1 MSMNE
6 LPPVGSMVRWS
17 KCGRGSCL
25 PREVAMYR
33 DFPDGVTY
41 ALLVWTAYG
50 RENGRPLCEW
60 VTASNLPMYY
70 EEVES

>member
-1 MSMNE
+1 
-6 LPPVGSMVRWS
+6 
-17 KCGRGSCL
+17 
-25 PREVAMYR
+25 MYR

-50 RENGRPLCEW
+50 REKGRPLCEW

-70 EEVES
+70 EEIKL